1 MPNPVIHAL
10 KYDFY
15 QCRKVAKSVRILNW
29 YFSNNLMGFQQLA
42 DEGAGISIETTYDS
56 IYVDIPEGLSA
67 YQIQI
72 KYDPGNVVIQN
83 HNNENDLFLTNRSSE
98 NGVYTIMATPNSQK
112 LVLPIE
118 IIGRDADISISY
130 KGLDDKGQLH
140 GQMTKSMNIE
150 NIPDDFVLYPN
161 YPNPFNPQTRIDF
174 GLPEEG
180 HVNLKIYDIMGR
192 EVVTL
197 VNEVFTP
204 GYKSIIWNATNHL
217 GHPVSAGMYFYAIQI
232 KDFRQIKKMI
242 LLK

>member
-1 MPNPVIHAL
+1 
-10 KYDFY
+10 
-15 QCRKVAKSVRILNW
+15 
-29 YFSNNLMGFQQLA
+29 
-42 DEGAGISIETTYDS
+42 
-56 IYVDIPEGLSA
+56 
-67 YQIQI
+67 
-72 KYDPGNVVIQN
+72 
-83 HNNENDLFLTNRSSE
+83 
-98 NGVYTIMATPNSQK
+98 MATPNSQK

-197 VNEVFTP
+197 VNQVFTP
-204 GYKSIIWNATNHL
+204 GYKSIVWNATNNL